1 MLVVWRVHVSGQLVG
16 QRIEVM
22 LPAPEA
28 TADKPRFEWKPVV
41 VKRYNPRRR
50 QFQVDR
56 GNSTTVRVALTE
68 HNVSVWCSRTGYC
81 VVVTHS
87 LSYEQWRPAPDAPTA
102 VESADGQTGK
112 NQSLDP
118 GTSSESQPKPV
129 AVLSR
134 RGRGA
139 KSQILVKWSGQG
151 SKVRGG
157 TQQQL
162 R

>member
-1 MLVVWRVHVSGQLVG
+1 MLVVWRVHVSGQLVR

-68 HNVSVWCSRTGYC
+68 HNVSV
-81 VVVTHS
+81 
-87 LSYEQWRPAPDAPTA
+87 
-102 VESADGQTGK
+102 
-112 NQSLDP
+112 
-118 GTSSESQPKPV
+118 
-129 AVLSR
+129 
-134 RGRGA
+134 
-139 KSQILVKWSGQG
+139 
-151 SKVRGG
+151 
-157 TQQQL
+157 
-162 R
+162 